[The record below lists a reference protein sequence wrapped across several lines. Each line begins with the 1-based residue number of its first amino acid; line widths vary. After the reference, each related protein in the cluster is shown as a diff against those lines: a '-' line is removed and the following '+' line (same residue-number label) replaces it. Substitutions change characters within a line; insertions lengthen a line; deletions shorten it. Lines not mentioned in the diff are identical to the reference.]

1 MAARKTYCFTYNN
14 YTGPLEVALQNFLV
28 ANCDYAVYGREVAPT
43 TGTPH
48 LQGYIILKK
57 KARITTLSN
66 KLTKI
71 NIRLALLAAKGSKKQ
86 NTTYCKKDGD
96 WWQHPQNDDGADY
109 TEPKKENP
117 LQALI
122 TDIPNKNL
130 NALAIDNPIAFIRNH
145 SGVKLL
151 KYIAEEELRQK
162 HRKMLVTVIYGTGG
176 LGKSRWAREEAKKNI
191 EDGRIYTLMNPQGH
205 TVWWD
210 GYDGQQALLMDDF
223 NGYLLP
229 HHLFRI
235 LDIYALQIPVKGGHS
250 WANWNYVYITS
261 NKPPSEWYS
270 PAVMA
275 KLDFNAYFRR
285 FHRIGKM
292 TEEEDNLV
300 IRWEKF
306 NDPVVPVDEPLK
318 GVIQYDPTGARILEI
333 EGTIFIISFLPSN

>member
-1 MAARKTYCFTYNN
+1 M
-14 YTGPLEVALQNFLV
+14 
-28 ANCDYAVYGREVAPT
+28 
-43 TGTPH
+43 
-48 LQGYIILKK
+48 
-57 KARITTLSN
+57 
-66 KLTKI
+66 
-71 NIRLALLAAKGSKKQ
+71 
-86 NTTYCKKDGD
+86 
-96 WWQHPQNDDGADY
+96 
-109 TEPKKENP
+109 
-117 LQALI
+117 
-122 TDIPNKNL
+122 
-130 NALAIDNPIAFIRNH
+130 
-145 SGVKLL
+145 
-151 KYIAEEELRQK
+151 KYITEEEMRQK

-250 WANWNYVYITS
+250 WANWNYVYITA

-292 TEEEDNLV
+292 TEEENSLV
-300 IRWEKF
+300 IRWEKY

-333 EGTIFIISFLPSN
+333 EGTIFYHFLLSF